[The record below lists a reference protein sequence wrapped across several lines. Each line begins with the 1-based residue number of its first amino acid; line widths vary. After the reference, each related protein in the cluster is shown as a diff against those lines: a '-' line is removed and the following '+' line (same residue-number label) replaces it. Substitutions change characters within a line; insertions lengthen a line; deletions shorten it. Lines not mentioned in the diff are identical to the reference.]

1 MPEKPYTLSTNDG
14 VYYKT
19 PDSFGLT
26 FERIFDQPVSRVW
39 AALTEPDQLAKW
51 LAPTTIEG
59 REGGTIT
66 LHLTGGTMGGKILK
80 WKKNELVEYVWH
92 NGSSVR
98 WQLLSEGK
106 GRTRLVFTHKKV
118 LESQLVDAA
127 KGWHYH
133 LDALTLILEGKKV
146 PENPV
151 ETWDEMTRD
160 ATKRYRAAL
169 QELVPPPAPFVIER
183 VLDAPIE
190 RVWHA
195 LTNKDEI
202 KHWSFEIPEFE
213 PEEGFEFTFYG
224 EHEGTRFVHYCR
236 ITEVVDERK
245 LAYSWRYENVRGVS
259 HVTWELFPEGGKTRL
274 RLTHEGLENF
284 AHAGAHYLRSNF
296 VAGWT
301 DIIGR
306 SLVSWLKEAPMAL
319 AR

>member
-1 MPEKPYTLSTNDG
+1 MPEKNFTLSTDDG
-14 VYYKT
+14 VFYMT
-19 PDSFGLT
+19 TGEAGLT
-26 FERIFDQPVSRVW
+26 FERIFDRSTSRVW

-80 WKKNELVEYVWH
+80 WKKNELIEYVWH

-98 WQLLSEGK
+98 WQLLSEGR
-106 GRTRLVFTHKKV
+106 GRTRLVFTHRKV
-118 LESQLVDAA
+118 KESQLVDAA

-133 LDALTLILEGKKV
+133 LDALSLVLEGKNV

-151 ETWDEMTRD
+151 EAWDEITRD
-160 ATKRYRAAL
+160 ATKRYKTAL
-169 QELVPPPAPFVIER
+169 LALEPAQDPFVIER
-183 VLDAPIE
+183 VLDAPTE
-190 RVWHA
+190 RVWQA
-195 LTNKDEI
+195 LTNKEEI
-202 KHWSFEIPEFE
+202 KHWSFDIAEFE
-213 PEEGFEFTFYG
+213 PEEGYEFTFLG

-236 ITEVVDERK
+236 ITEVIEERK
-245 LAYSWRYENVRGVS
+245 LAYSWRYENIRGIS
-259 HVTWELFPEGGKTRL
+259 YVTWELFPEGRKTRL

-284 AHAGAHYLRSNF
+284 AHAGAHYGRSNF

-306 SLVSWLKEAPMAL
+306 SMVSWLNEAPMAL

>member
-1 MPEKPYTLSTNDG
+1 MPEKPYTLSANDG

-39 AALTEPDQLAKW
+39 MALTKPDQLAKW

-80 WKKNELVEYVWH
+80 WKKNELIEYVWH

-118 LESQLVDAA
+118 QESQLVDAA

-133 LDALTLILEGKKV
+133 LDALTLVLEGKDV

-160 ATKRYRAAL
+160 ATKRYKTAL
-169 QELVPPPAPFVIER
+169 LALEPAQDPFVIER

-190 RVWHA
+190 RVWQA

-202 KHWSFEIPEFE
+202 KHWSFEIAEFA

-245 LAYSWRYENVRGVS
+245 LAYSWRYENVYGVS

-284 AHAGAHYLRSNF
+284 AHAGPHYARSNF
-296 VAGWT
+296 VGGWT
-301 DIIGR
+301 AIFG
-306 SLVSWLKEAPMAL
+306 SLGSWLKEAPMAL
-319 AR
+319 VR